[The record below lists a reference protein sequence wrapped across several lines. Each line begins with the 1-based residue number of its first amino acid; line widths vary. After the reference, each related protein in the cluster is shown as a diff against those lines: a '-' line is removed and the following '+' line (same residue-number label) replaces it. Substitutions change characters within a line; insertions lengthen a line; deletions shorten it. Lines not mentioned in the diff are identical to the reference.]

1 MPPGRG
7 ECTLPQ
13 LLLPSM
19 GEYMKLSTSAED
31 DDDCRSVA
39 APGVPVFDGAPWW
52 TRRVTHAWVAP
63 ILKVGS
69 AKQLGMED
77 MPRCAAMVRVSPLL
91 AAFDTRVE
99 TEWQA
104 HRDNLPLLRVLVGMM
119 GCGSYIPMFFCVG
132 SYHAISLCNPML
144 LRELLNFVSNAER
157 PLWHGVAIAGAMFGL
172 TCLSGVCIAASVGI
186 NNTIGFKQQTILS
199 AAVYRKA
206 LRLSRQPKAERTVG
220 DMVNLMSNDCAK
232 FEAVAHFA
240 DDLLFPFYLGG
251 CIALL
256 FLILGV
262 AVLPGIGVMIASV
275 VINIQTGKW
284 LMKIRRK
291 QLSCT
296 DRRVRLVSEALS
308 GIRVVKYNVME
319 AWLSKTITLVRGE
332 ELRLLRTQAY
342 LNALN
347 RFMNFAAPLLVAL
360 ATFGTYIM
368 LGNVLTAGDVFS
380 SLAFFGLLRNYLSW
394 FPRGVAALSQCLVS
408 QERISAFLA
417 ENEHTGRAHDDP
429 SAATG
434 CGSIAVER
442 ATFSHS
448 AASAQDRPPVL
459 QQIDMTTK
467 PGELCIVL
475 GAVGSGKT
483 SLINGILGELALAA
497 GRTCSRGSVAL
508 CEQQPWIQ
516 AGSVRDNIIFGSP
529 FEEERYWN
537 TIDACALQTDLAQLP
552 SGDETLIGEKV
563 GQLLFLVAWEL
574 LLRPHIAWPAQHF
587 P

>member
-1 MPPGRG
+1 MA
-7 ECTLPQ
+7 
-13 LLLPSM
+13 
-19 GEYMKLSTSAED
+19 EYMQLPTAAD
-31 DDDCRSVA
+31 DDDDA
-39 APGVPVFDGAPWW
+39 AGNVGPGVPVFDDAPWW

-69 AKQLGMED
+69 AKQLGMDD
-77 MPRCAAMVRVSPLL
+77 MPRCPAMVRVSPLL
-91 AAFDTRVE
+91 ATFDTCVQ
-99 TEWQA
+99 TKWQA
-104 HRDNLPLLRVLVGMM
+104 HRNNLPLLRVLVGMM

-132 SYHAISLCNPML
+132 AYHTISLCNPML
-144 LRELLNFVSNAER
+144 MRELLSFVSDAQR
-157 PLWHGVAIAGAMFGL
+157 PLWHGVAIAGTMFGL
-172 TCLSGVCIAASVGI
+172 TCLSGVCIAASIGM
-186 NNTIGFKQQTILS
+186 NNTIGFKHQTILS

-206 LRLSRQPKAERTVG
+206 LRLSRQPKAEQTVG
-220 DMVNLMSNDCAK
+220 EMVNLMSNDCAK
-232 FEAVAHFA
+232 FELVAHFA

-256 FLILGV
+256 FLILGA
-262 AVLPGIGVMIASV
+262 AVLPGIGVMAASV
-275 VINIQTGKW
+275 LINFQTGKR
-284 LMKIRRK
+284 LMQIRRK
-291 QLSCT
+291 QLVST

-319 AWLSKTITLVRGE
+319 AWLSKTITQVRDE
-332 ELRLLRTQAY
+332 ELRLLRIQAY

-368 LGNVLTAGDVFS
+368 LGNTLTAGDVFS

-394 FPRGVAALSQCLVS
+394 FPRGIAVLSQCLVS
-408 QERISAFLA
+408 QKRISAFLA
-417 ENEHTGRAHDDP
+417 ENEHIEGAHNEASSD
-429 SAATG
+429 
-434 CGSIAVER
+434 CGSVVVEH

-483 SLINGILGELALAA
+483 SLINGILGELALVT
-497 GRTCSRGSVAL
+497 GRTFLRGSVAL

-516 AGSVRDNIIFGSP
+516 AGSVRDNITFGSP

-552 SGDETLIGEKV
+552 NGDKTLIGEKV
-563 GQLLFLVAWEL
+563 GQLLLHVALEL
-574 LLRPHIAWPAQHF
+574 LLRQPVALPAQQF
-587 P
+587 LTAV